1 MDELEAGTKDLA
13 NGTSKLFTNS
23 SIFNEKLATASA
35 SLEK

>member
-13 NGTSKLFTNS
+13 NGTSTLLTNS
-23 SIFNEKLATASA
+23 SVFNEKLSTAAS